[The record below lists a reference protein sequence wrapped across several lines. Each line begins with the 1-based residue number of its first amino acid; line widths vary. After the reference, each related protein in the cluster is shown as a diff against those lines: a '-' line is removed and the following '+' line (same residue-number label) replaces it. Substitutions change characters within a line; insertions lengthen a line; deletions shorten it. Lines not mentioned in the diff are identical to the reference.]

1 MPPRGAMISFVKAW
15 TEDVLHPAIAPLVVR
30 DIWASLDPK
39 DQDYFRETRERRL
52 GRKLED
58 FAPERESYLAALKKT
73 LAPLRRTL
81 KAQSFIAG
89 AAPNYADHIVFGALQ
104 WARITSPVPLLD
116 DEPEIS
122 AWMASVLGTYG
133 L

>member
-1 MPPRGAMISFVKAW
+1 M
-15 TEDVLHPAIAPLVVR
+15 LHPAIVPLVVR

-58 FAPERESYLAALKKT
+58 FAPEARDYLAAFKKT

-81 KAQSFIAG
+81 KAQSFS
-89 AAPNYADHIVFGALQ
+89 PALRPTMPTISSS
-104 WARITSPVPLLD
+104 ARCNGRGLPRRSLLD

-122 AWMASVLGTYG
+122 AWMAAVLGTYG